1 MSRLPDVDLSAL
13 QSGHLPLYIE
23 LQERLRKFV
32 VAGSGRVM
40 LPPER
45 ALAAAYGVSRV
56 TVRKALDGLKQ
67 EGLISAHQG
76 HGTITGGRGEG
87 ALPP

>member
-13 QSGHLPLYIE
+13 PAGQMPLYIE
-23 LQERLRKFV
+23 LQERLRSFV
-32 VAGSGRVM
+32 IGASGRVM

-45 ALAAAYGVSRV
+45 TLAQAFGVSRV

-76 HGTITGGRGEG
+76 HGTIGGRG
-87 ALPP
+87 